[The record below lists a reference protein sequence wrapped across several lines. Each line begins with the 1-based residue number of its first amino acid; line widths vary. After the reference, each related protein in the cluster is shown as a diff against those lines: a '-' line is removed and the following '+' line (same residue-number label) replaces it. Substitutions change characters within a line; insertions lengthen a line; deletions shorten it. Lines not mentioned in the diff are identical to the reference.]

1 MNKKEVA
8 EIKRS
13 FAEGCGFLPL
23 TVCFTP
29 MRTPKRT

>member
-8 EIKRS
+8 EIKEALPR
-13 FAEGCGFLPL
+13 AADFLPL